1 MARPILIRGGRVIDP
16 ASDLDGVADV
26 YIGADG
32 LVAEVGPSL
41 SEQMDDKV
49 QVVDATGQLVVP
61 GLVDIHV
68 HFREPGYEYKETV
81 ETGSRSAVAGGFTTV
96 ACMANTQPVNDN
108 GAVTRLMVERAR
120 ACGLAR
126 VLPIG
131 AVSRG
136 LKGVE
141 MAEIGDMLAEGAVA
155 VSDDGKPV
163 MDAHLMRCALE
174 YTRGLGVPVIAHEE
188 DCNLSGGSMNEGPV
202 SARLGLAG
210 IPNAAEDVMVA
221 RDILLAELTGG
232 HLHVA
237 HVSTAGSVRMIRE
250 AKARGLKVTAEAA
263 PHHFWLTDEE
273 CASFDP
279 NTKMAPPLRSAA
291 DVAAIVEGLV
301 DGTID
306 AIATDHAPHGTVDKE
321 VEFELASNGIVGL
334 ETSWGLTQRLVRDG
348 RLELKRAVELLTS
361 APAAVFGLDV
371 GTLKPG
377 APGDLTV
384 VDPDGFAEVDPGR
397 MHSKGRNTPFGG
409 WVLPTRVVRTVF
421 GGRTSYLWDG
431 ERGLFGLDG

>member
-1 MARPILIRGGRVIDP
+1 MARPMLIRGGRVICP
-16 ASDLDGVADV
+16 ASDLDQIADV
-26 YIGADG
+26 LVGEDG

-41 SEQMDDKV
+41 EAKAGADA
-49 QVVDATGQLVVP
+49 QVVDAAGKLVLP

-68 HFREPGYEYKETV
+68 HFREPGQEYKETV
-81 ETGSRSAVAGGFTTV
+81 ESGSRSAVAGGFTTV
-96 ACMANTQPVNDN
+96 ACMANTDPVNDR
-108 GAVTRLMVERAR
+108 GTVTRLMVERAR
-120 ACGLAR
+120 TCGLAR
-126 VLPIG
+126 VLPVG
-131 AVSRG
+131 AVSKG
-136 LKGVE
+136 LKGAE
-141 MAEIGDMLAEGAVA
+141 LAEIGDMLAEGAVA
-155 VSDDGKPV
+155 VSDDGKAV

-237 HVSTAGSVRMIRE
+237 HVSTAGSVRMIRD
-250 AKARGLKVTAEAA
+250 ARARDIHVTAEAT

-273 CASFDP
+273 VASFDP
-279 NTKMAPPLRSAA
+279 NVKMAPPLRAAA

-348 RLELKRAVELLTS
+348 RLTLKRAVELLTTG
-361 APAAVFGLDV
+361 PASVLGLDV
-371 GTLKPG
+371 GTLRVG
-377 APGDLTV
+377 APGDLVV
-384 VDPDGFAEVDPGR
+384 VDPDGFQEVDVDR
-397 MHSKGRNTPFGG
+397 LHTKGRNTPFGG
-409 WVLPTRVVRTVF
+409 WVLPSRVERTVF
-421 GGRTSYLWDG
+421 GGKTVYLWDG
-431 ERGLFGLDG
+431 DRGAFGGDL

>member
-1 MARPILIRGGRVIDP
+1 MARPMLIRGGRVVCP
-16 ASDLDGVADV
+16 ASDHDDVADV
-26 YIGADG
+26 YIGEDG
-32 LVAEVGPSL
+32 LVAEVGPGL
-41 SEQMDDKV
+41 GEQVDDKALKI
-49 QVVDATGQLVVP
+49 DAAGHLVLP
-61 GLVDIHV
+61 GLVDMHV
-68 HFREPGYEYKETV
+68 HFREPGFEYKETV

-96 ACMANTQPVNDN
+96 ACMANTKPVNDI
-108 GAVTRLMVERAR
+108 GTVTRMIVERAR

-136 LKGVE
+136 LQGEE

-155 VSDDGKPV
+155 VSDDGMPV

-174 YTRGLGVPVIAHEE
+174 YTRALSVPVIAHEE
-188 DCNLSGGSMNEGPV
+188 DCNLSGGCMNEGPV
-202 SARLGLAG
+202 SAKLGMAG

-250 AKARGLKVTAEAA
+250 AQARGLKVTAEAT

-273 CASFDP
+273 CCSFDP
-279 NTKMAPPLRSAA
+279 NVKMAPPLRTAG
-291 DVAAIVEGLV
+291 DVAAIIEGLA
-301 DGTID
+301 DGTIA

-321 VEFELASNGIVGL
+321 VEFELASNGVVGL
-334 ETSWGLTQRLVRDG
+334 ETAWGLTYRLVEDG
-348 RLELKRAVELLTS
+348 KLSLKRAVEALTVG
-361 APAAVFGLDV
+361 PAAVLGLDV
-371 GTLKPG
+371 GARKAG
-377 APGDLTV
+377 APGDVTI
-384 VDPDGFAEVDPGR
+384 VDLGGFSEVDPAR

-431 ERGLFGLDG
+431 ERGLFGIDE